1 MWGLLIPVYMQSA
14 SVDVWIGSPQ
24 MLTSR

>member
-1 MWGLLIPVYMQSA
+1 VGLLIPVYMQSA